1 MTKAQLQKYRALK
14 KELNDIRRR
23 REDLED
29 VMYGPR
35 SQRID
40 GMPRGGSGA
49 GDVLE
54 ERIDRK
60 DELLAMY
67 MAKEEE
73 LDDALFAI
81 ERAIEKL
88 DPTQRTLV
96 RLHYIDGL
104 TWEQVAVAIDYS
116 WSQTH
121 RIHSAALKKLGEE
134 DAANVVT

>member
-1 MTKAQLQKYRALK
+1 MTKAQLKAYREIK
-14 KELNDIRRR
+14 KERDDIKRR
-23 REDLED
+23 REELED

-40 GMPRGGSGA
+40 GMPRGGAGA

-67 MAKEEE
+67 QAKEEE

-81 ERAIEKL
+81 ELAIEKL

-104 TWEQVAVAIDYS
+104 TWEQVAVEIDYS

-121 RIHSAALKKLGEE
+121 RIHSAALKRLKEE
-134 DAANVVT
+134 DAKA

>member
-1 MTKAQLQKYRALK
+1 MTKAQLKAYRGIK
-14 KELNDIRRR
+14 KERDDIKRR
-23 REDLED
+23 REELED

-35 SQRID
+35 SQRLD

-54 ERIDRK
+54 AQIDRK

-67 MAKEEE
+67 LVKEAE

-81 ERAIEKL
+81 EQAIEKL

-121 RIHSAALKKLGEE
+121 RIHSAALKRLGEE
-134 DAANVVT
+134 EVKA

>member
-1 MTKAQLQKYRALK
+1 MTKAQLKTYRAIK
-14 KELNDIRRR
+14 QERDDIQRR
-23 REDLED
+23 REDLEAA
-29 VMYGPR
+29 MYGPR
-35 SQRID
+35 SQRLD

-49 GDVLE
+49 NDILE

-67 MAKEEE
+67 LAKEEE
-73 LDDALFAI
+73 LDTALFAI
-81 ERAIEKL
+81 EQAIEKL

-121 RIHSAALKKLGEE
+121 RIHSAALKRLGEE
-134 DAANVVT
+134 EAKA

>member
-1 MTKAQLQKYRALK
+1 MTKQQLKTYRAIK
-14 KELNDIRRR
+14 QERDDIQRR
-23 REDLED
+23 REDLEAA
-29 VMYGPR
+29 MYGTR
-35 SQRID
+35 SQRLD

-49 GDVLE
+49 NDILE
-54 ERIDRK
+54 AQIDRK

-67 MAKEEE
+67 LAKEEE
-73 LDDALFAI
+73 LDAALFAI
-81 ERAIEKL
+81 EQAIEKL

-134 DAANVVT
+134 EAKA

>member
-1 MTKAQLQKYRALK
+1 MTKAQLKTYRAIK
-14 KELNDIRRR
+14 KERDDIKRR
-23 REDLED
+23 REELED

-49 GDVLE
+49 GDILE

-67 MAKEEE
+67 QAKEEE
-73 LDDALFAI
+73 LDDALLVI

-104 TWEQVAVAIDYS
+104 TWEQVAVEIDYS

-121 RIHSAALKKLGEE
+121 RIHSAALKRLKEE
-134 DAANVVT
+134 DVTT